1 MLVARLW
8 SGYSWYCNID

>member
-8 SGYSWYCNID
+8 SRYSWYCNID